1 MTATVSTPMPRNLL
15 RLTRVIPAA
24 ALIGALGLSGIAWG
38 EGFAGLAF
46 AEPENAK
53 PAYPLFPDAPPM
65 TVIPRK
71 KTADLHSCRDCHE
84 WAESNLTP
92 RALNEPHV
100 FSLNHGLH
108 GKGEFWC
115 FTCHHLDEDGGLRT
129 LEGEKLDFDQAYVV
143 CSQCHSQQTRDWYF
157 GAHGKRIGN
166 WQGERQVLNCTV
178 CHYQHGPHIEP
189 RTPRPPRPVPS
200 YKASHAAQSETEPEM
215 TGTQAVAADKRSD
228 HGE

>member
-1 MTATVSTPMPRNLL
+1 MSSLL
-15 RLTRVIPAA
+15 KLTRLCPAA
-24 ALIGALGLSGIAWG
+24 ALIAGLALTGAARGD
-38 EGFAGLAF
+38 GFAGLAF
-46 AEPENAK
+46 AEPEKAK
-53 PAYPLFPDAPPM
+53 PAYPLFSDAPPM

-84 WAESNLTP
+84 WAESNPTP

-100 FSLNHGLH
+100 FSLNHGIH
-108 GKGEFWC
+108 GKGKFWC

-143 CSQCHSQQTRDWYF
+143 CSQCHSRQTRDWFF

-166 WQGERQVLNCTV
+166 WRGERQVLNCTV
-178 CHYQHGPHIEP
+178 CHYQHSPRVEP
-189 RTPRPPRPVPS
+189 RAPRPPRPVPS
-200 YKASHAAQSETEPEM
+200 YTGRHGAQFQNEPELPGVQAAAVDQ
-215 TGTQAVAADKRSD
+215 GTE